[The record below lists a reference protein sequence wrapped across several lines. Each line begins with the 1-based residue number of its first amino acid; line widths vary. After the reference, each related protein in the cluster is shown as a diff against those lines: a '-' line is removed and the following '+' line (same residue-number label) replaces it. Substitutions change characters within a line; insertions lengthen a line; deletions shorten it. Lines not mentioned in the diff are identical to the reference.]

1 MKRLALLSVIVMMLA
16 ATVLAPVAMAQAAG
30 EVDVQEVRL
39 GPQGSVIVSGT
50 IQCTEGRYYF
60 VSVTV
65 RQRSQGNTY
74 NLANEQA
81 SGQCAT
87 TGPTAF
93 TITMFGERPFHRGP
107 AAVSW
112 FAGVSDEPFVC
123 DPNAGCDISQG
134 TEDAFIR

>member
-1 MKRLALLSVIVMMLA
+1 MKKIVLLSVGALLLA
-16 ATVLAPVAMAQAAG
+16 SAVFAPVAMAQTAG
-30 EVDVQEVRL
+30 EVDVQEVTL

-50 IQCTEGRYYF
+50 IQCTEGRYYS
-60 VSVTV
+60 VSVSV
-65 RQRSQGNTY
+65 RQRSIGNTY
-74 NLANEQA
+74 TFANDQA

-112 FAGVSDEPFVC
+112 FGAVSDEPFFC
-123 DPNAGCDISQG
+123 DPNAGCDTSQG
-134 TEDAFIR
+134 TKDVFIH